1 MLINCTQLSEVYT
14 VTNNIV
20 SYPLESLKVGVM
32 MILWDFIE
40 IIKTSTITYNNIYN
54 KILANI

>member
-40 IIKTSTITYNNIYN
+40 VIKTSTITYNNIYN
-54 KILANI
+54 KILASI